1 MKIRL
6 FFLVIIT
13 FLIASCNSKNK
24 KTTSADIKVTDG
36 GAIRILNY
44 DQLKPLLEK
53 QDDKVHVVNFWATW
67 CKPCVEELPAF
78 ERLNEEYKDKNVE
91 LLLVSLDFPNQIQSE
106 LLPFI
111 KNRNLKPEV
120 VVLDDPNQDK
130 WINGISSEW
139 SGAIPATII
148 YKKNKRAFYEQSFNY
163 DILKQELQ
171 EFLN

>member
-1 MKIRL
+1 MKFRL
-6 FFLVIIT
+6 ILLVLAST
-13 FLIASCNSKNK
+13 FIASCNTKNK
-24 KTTSADIKVTDG
+24 KTTSADLKVTD

-44 DQLKPLLEK
+44 DQLKPLLEQ

-78 ERLNEEYKDKNVE
+78 EKLNEEYKDKNVE

-111 KNRNLKPEV
+111 KEHELKPEV
-120 VVLDDPNQDK
+120 VVLDDPDQDK
-130 WINGISSEW
+130 WINGISTEW

-148 YKKNKRAFYEQSFNY
+148 YKNGKRAFYEQSFNY
-163 DILKQELQ
+163 DLLNKELQ
-171 EFLN
+171 QFLN